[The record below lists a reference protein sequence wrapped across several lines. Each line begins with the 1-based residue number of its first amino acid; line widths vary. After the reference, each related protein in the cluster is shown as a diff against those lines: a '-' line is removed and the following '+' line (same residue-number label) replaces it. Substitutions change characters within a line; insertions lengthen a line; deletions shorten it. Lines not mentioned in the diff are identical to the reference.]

1 MGKEHENEHDLAA
14 RVDAAKTDN
23 RAADLLIEDYLPF
36 IRAETAK
43 FLQRPVADGQG
54 DELSIA
60 LIAFHEAIL
69 GYSSGRGAF
78 LAYASML
85 IRSRLIDYR
94 RKEARHSHVLS
105 LDVPEGEDGVPR
117 GDLVADERDH
127 AEELV
132 LRQATRSEFE

>member
-43 FLQRPVADGQG
+43 FLQRPVADGQD

-60 LIAFHEAIL
+60 IFAFHEAVL
-69 GYSSGRGAF
+69 QYQKTRGAF
-78 LAYASML
+78 LRFAAAA
-85 IRSRLIDYR
+85 IKNRLIDHAR
-94 RKEARHSHVLS
+94 RERRHQGQVSLHVSGDDDDREL
-105 LDVPEGEDGVPR
+105 LDKMEDP
-117 GDLVADERDH
+117 H
-127 AEELV
+127 NELHH
-132 LRQATRSEFE
+132 REDRSAAQREIL